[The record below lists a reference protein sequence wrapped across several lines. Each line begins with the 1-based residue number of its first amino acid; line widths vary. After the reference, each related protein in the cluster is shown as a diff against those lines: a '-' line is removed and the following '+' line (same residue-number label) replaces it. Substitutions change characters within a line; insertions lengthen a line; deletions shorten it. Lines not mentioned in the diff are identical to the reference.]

1 MEAESVPERAESLA
15 KVLVRFKE
23 MTLSLWQVMPYQ
35 WQWLVDGVHVE
46 RRLEGSR
53 VMEFLKLR
61 RDNASLGKRIEEV
74 MSGGLVK
81 EEKKKIRSHGR
92 GIVIIVVKK
101 ERKKESSVAANV
113 SKCFFVVSKRAK
125 WEAVKLCLKERKRL
139 W

>member
-74 MSGGLVK
+74 MRGGLVK

-92 GIVIIVVKK
+92 GIVIIVV
-101 ERKKESSVAANV
+101 KKESSVAANV

>member
-74 MSGGLVK
+74 MRGGLVK

-92 GIVIIVVKK
+92 GILIIVVKK
-101 ERKKESSVAANV
+101 ERKK
-113 SKCFFVVSKRAK
+113 VVLQQMSAS
-125 WEAVKLCLKERKRL
+125 ASLL
-139 W
+139 

>member
-1 MEAESVPERAESLA
+1 MLLPGISPKNMLLGMDKVLSWVRFAMEAESVPERAESLA

-74 MSGGLVK
+74 MRGGLVK

-92 GIVIIVVKK
+92 GIVIIVVK
-101 ERKKESSVAANV
+101 
-113 SKCFFVVSKRAK
+113 
-125 WEAVKLCLKERKRL
+125 
-139 W
+139 